1 MRVHGG
7 SAQIVDNYD
16 LFYEGDLEPHLGK
29 TIQILIFK
37 TTDFIVYLDED
48 LFVEWAF
55 TPSYDAD
62 WSDLGHVLNRVSQ
75 VQAFPLS
82 HLSIE
87 QLTTFR
93 QLVGEAVARLLSDR
107 DPESANEALDNATKW
122 VEGRN
127 KEVARWWYLSAS
139 SLAAAV
145 MAVMAVA
152 LWTTRNAVVST
163 VGVGAFETAMGATAG
178 GVGAFLFVLW
188 RSKDFPFDPSAA
200 RRIHWLEGISR
211 VLAGGA
217 GAALVALAIR
227 SEVILG
233 GVLGASGH
241 RLALLLALCMSSG
254 VSERF
259 VPSLV
264 ERVEASAWK
273 GSKSHPAQRAAAEHT
288 RRKGTH

>member
-1 MRVHGG
+1 
-7 SAQIVDNYD
+7 VDNYD
-16 LFYEGDLEPHLGK
+16 LFCEGDREPHLGK
-29 TIQILIFK
+29 TIQVLILK

-55 TPSYDAD
+55 TRAYEAQAD
-62 WSDLGHVLNRVSQ
+62 LSNLGHVLNRVSQ

-139 SLAAAV
+139 ALVAAG
-145 MAVMAVA
+145 MAGIGAA
-152 LWTTRNAVVST
+152 LWMTRRALQSAV
-163 VGVGAFETAMGATAG
+163 GAGAFETALGATAG
-178 GVGAFLFVLW
+178 AVGAFLFILW
-188 RSKDFPFDPSAA
+188 RSKDLPFDPSAT
-200 RRIHWLEGISR
+200 RRIHWLEGVSR

-233 GVLGASGH
+233 GVLAASGH
-241 RLALLLALCMSSG
+241 RLALLLALCMTSG

-264 ERVEASAWK
+264 ERVEATAWK
-273 GSKSHPAQRAAAEHT
+273 DSTSQGTQKGAAEHT